1 MRTFAL
7 MEQQFSPKPNTFKN
21 TFCVFDELPLTA
33 IKGLSVQYESKAGSS
48 YYYTKEGMYRLS
60 NHWGRLANSK
70 WRLEPMEPETSLK
83 MKLGFALWTNFY
95 PDNAIEK
102 LYYLEANFEKKT
114 VNYQHKYNPNYNQ
127 KAVLRTSFETAKRI
141 KQVRNLFELTS
152 WAKYF
157 EYDDL
162 DDLRMKIINELIYTE
177 KSLEEI
183 KREQL

>member
-1 MRTFAL
+1 MKQSFRP
-7 MEQQFSPKPNTFKN
+7 SPNSFKN
-21 TFCVFDELPLTA
+21 TFCVFHEVPLGA
-33 IKGLSVQYESKAGSS
+33 IDGLEVQYASKAGSS

-70 WRLEPMEPETSLK
+70 WRLEPMQETSFSK
-83 MKLGFALWTNFY
+83 QKLGFALWTSFY
-95 PDNAIEK
+95 PDNAEDK
-102 LYYLEANFEKKT
+102 LYYLEANFDTKT
-114 VNYQHKYNPNYNQ
+114 VQYQHKNNPNYDQ

-157 EYDDL
+157 EYDHL
-162 DDLRMKIINELIYTE
+162 DNLRMKIINGLIYTD

-183 KREQL
+183 KSEQR

>member
-1 MRTFAL
+1 MKQSFRP
-7 MEQQFSPKPNTFKN
+7 SPNSFKN
-21 TFCVFDELPLTA
+21 TFCVFHEVPLDA
-33 IKGLSVQYESKAGSS
+33 IDGLEVQYASKAGSS

-70 WRLEPMEPETSLK
+70 WRLEPMQETSLSK
-83 MKLGFALWTNFY
+83 QKLGFALWTSFY
-95 PDNAIEK
+95 PDNAEDK
-102 LYYLEANFEKKT
+102 LYYLEANFDTKT
-114 VNYQHKYNPNYNQ
+114 VQYQHENNPSYDQ

-162 DDLRMKIINELIYTE
+162 DNLRMKIINGLIYTN

-183 KREQL
+183 KSEQR